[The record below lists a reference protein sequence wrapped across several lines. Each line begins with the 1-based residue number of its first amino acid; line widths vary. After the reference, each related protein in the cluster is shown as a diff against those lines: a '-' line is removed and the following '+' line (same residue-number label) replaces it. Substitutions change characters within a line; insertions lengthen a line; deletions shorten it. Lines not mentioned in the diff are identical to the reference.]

1 MLIYEYGYIS
11 EVVSMDIIA
20 IANHKGGV
28 GKSTTAANLG
38 ASIASQGINTLLID
52 MDPQASLTQALGIEL
67 EDYYNLAGVM
77 GDSKPGTVPIRAAI
91 KQVSDRLGIVPANLE
106 LASTEINL
114 VNRLGREN
122 VLKNALVNISDY
134 EIIIIDTP
142 PSLSLLTVNA
152 LAAADYVII
161 PTLPQAADL
170 RGLRLITSTIE
181 DIKQAINPSLSI
193 MGVLVTQFDGR
204 LNHHKEAV
212 SLLKDWDIPVFNTR
226 IGRTVKAAESAGVGL
241 PLVDY
246 KPENKRAIEY
256 QELGKEILQW
266 LKQ

>member
-1 MLIYEYGYIS
+1 MA
-11 EVVSMDIIA
+11 IIA

-38 ASIASQGINTLLID
+38 ASLAAQGMKTLLVDI
-52 MDPQASLTQALGIEL
+52 DPQASLTQALGVEL
-67 EDYYNLAGVM
+67 EEHYNLAGVM
-77 GDSKPGTVPIRAAI
+77 GDSRPGKISAKEAVKPVKDKLDLLP
-91 KQVSDRLGIVPANLE
+91 SNLD

-122 VLKNALVNISDY
+122 VLKNALSPLAGYDLIL
-134 EIIIIDTP
+134 IDTP

-170 RGLRLITSTIE
+170 RGLTLIINTIDE
-181 DIKQAINPSLSI
+181 IKQAINPALAI
-193 MGVLVTQFDGR
+193 MGVLITQYDSR
-204 LNHHKEAV
+204 LVHHAEALE
-212 SLLKDWDIPVFNTR
+212 LLQSWDLPMFRTM
-226 IGRTVKAAESAGVGL
+226 IGRTVKAAESAGVGQ

-246 KPENKRAIEY
+246 KPGNKRALEY
-256 QELGKEILQW
+256 NELAKEIIKW
-266 LKQ
+266 LKR

>member
-1 MLIYEYGYIS
+1 M
-11 EVVSMDIIA
+11 VIIV

-38 ASIASQGINTLLID
+38 ASMADQGLETLLID
-52 MDPQASLTQALGIEL
+52 MDPQASLTQALGIDL
-67 EDYYNLAGVM
+67 EDYYNLAGVL
-77 GDSKPGTVPIRAAI
+77 GDSKPGTVPIRQAI
-91 KQVSDRLGIVPANLE
+91 QQVRERLAIIPANLD
-106 LASTEINL
+106 LASTEIHL

-122 VLKNALVNISDY
+122 VLKNALAPLSGYDIV
-134 EIIIIDTP
+134 IIDTP

-170 RGLRLITSTIE
+170 RGLQLITGTID
-181 DIKQAINPSLSI
+181 DIKQAINPQLRI
-193 MGVLVTQFDGR
+193 MGVLITQYSER
-204 LNHHKEAV
+204 LNHHREALE
-212 SLLKDWDIPVFNTR
+212 LLKGWDIPVFATM
-226 IGRTVKAAESAGVGL
+226 IGRTVKAAESAGVGR

-246 KPENKRAIEY
+246 MPGNKRSYEY

-266 LKQ
+266 LRQ

>member
-1 MLIYEYGYIS
+1 M
-11 EVVSMDIIA
+11 VTIA

-38 ASIASQGINTLLID
+38 ASTASLGLETLLID
-52 MDPQASLTQALGIEL
+52 MDAQASLTQALGIDL

-77 GDSKPGTVPIRAAI
+77 GDSKPGTVPIRSAI
-91 KQVSDRLGIVPANLE
+91 RPVNGKLSIVPANLD
-106 LASTEINL
+106 LASTEIGL

-122 VLKNALVNISDY
+122 VLKNALSHLDGY
-134 EIIIIDTP
+134 DMIIIDTP

-170 RGLRLITSTIE
+170 RGLQLITGTIE
-181 DIKQAINPSLSI
+181 DIKQAINPNLEI

-204 LNHHKEAV
+204 LIHHREAV
-212 SLLKDWDIPVFNTR
+212 DLLRGWDLNVFNTV
-226 IGRTVKAAESAGVGL
+226 IGRTVKAAESAGVGR

-246 KPENKRAIEY
+246 KPGNKRAIEY
-256 QELGKEILQW
+256 KELAKEILEW
-266 LKQ
+266 LRQ